1 MKFFKKKENT
11 TKEYNMK
18 LTNEQ
23 QPFAH
28 IIELLITKHGW
39 DQIPLKK

>member
-1 MKFFKKKENT
+1 MMKFFKKKES

-28 IIELLITKHGW
+28 IIELLVVKHGW